1 VVIFIGRDFPYSMEY
16 MGFTK
21 ITSTL
26 PKEFTELPTCPIF
39 IFFLPV
45 VDLFFVSFTLSIFF
59 RWGEKVLLYKICYMF
74 AFDL

>member
-1 VVIFIGRDFPYSMEY
+1 VVIFIGKDFPHSMEY

-26 PKEFTELPTCPIF
+26 SKEFTELPTCPIF
-39 IFFLPV
+39 FFPV
-45 VDLFFVSFTLSIFF
+45 IDLFFFPLPFLFFF
-59 RWGEKVLLYKICYMF
+59 RWGEKVLLYKICYMV